1 MVFTIYAA
9 PMAVQGPIHHLPK
22 GKGTLVPYL
31 NGVNDGEPSSHGWA
45 GLVRVLLSPL
55 LNVVQLSAATTNG
68 VLTGRVEASGAVASV
83 GQQTHKGLGDLA
95 LPLVGSPQCLVSLG
109 DDRDGRLPDV
119 RTEQCPQSVCVSLC
133 PVSLVDTVIE
143 EWGAS
148 SSAEEFFA
156 TLGHLGQRQLLL
168 ERD

>member
-9 PMAVQGPIHHLPK
+9 PMAVKGPIHHLPK

-45 GLVRVLLSPL
+45 GLVRVLLNLL
-55 LNVVQLSAATTNG
+55 LNVVRLSAATTNG

-95 LPLVGSPQCLVSLG
+95 LPLVGTGSM
-109 DDRDGRLPDV
+109 
-119 RTEQCPQSVCVSLC
+119 SV
-133 PVSLVDTVIE
+133 E
-143 EWGAS
+143 
-148 SSAEEFFA
+148 
-156 TLGHLGQRQLLL
+156 
-168 ERD
+168 

>member
-9 PMAVQGPIHHLPK
+9 PMAVKGPIHHLPK

-68 VLTGRVEASGAVASV
+68 VLTGRLTS
-83 GQQTHKGLGDLA
+83 
-95 LPLVGSPQCLVSLG
+95 SP
-109 DDRDGRLPDV
+109 
-119 RTEQCPQSVCVSLC
+119 
-133 PVSLVDTVIE
+133 
-143 EWGAS
+143 A
-148 SSAEEFFA
+148 
-156 TLGHLGQRQLLL
+156 
-168 ERD
+168 